1 MVNWKFFRINH
12 ITLQL
17 KHFLFT
23 GFLCQDHLLK
33 VVMPVNES
41 RD

>member
-1 MVNWKFFRINH
+1 MVNWKFCRINH
-12 ITLQL
+12 IALQL

-23 GFLCQDHLLK
+23 GFLCQYNLLK
-33 VVMPVNES
+33 AVMPVNES